1 MAPLRLLDAI
11 ENQSDTAS
19 KETAADD
26 GRQQFRQLERPDG
39 ALSLHDIADAALQ
52 HEHRECHRGP
62 YDEPPHKNFYCRQHD
77 LSHLNRPI
85 ERPILNSFRDMNG
98 LNLIRVR

>member
-1 MAPLRLLDAI
+1 MAALRLLDAI
-11 ENQSDTAS
+11 ENQGDTAS
-19 KETAADD
+19 EETAADD

-39 ALSLHDIADAALQ
+39 ALSLHDITDAALQ
-52 HEHRECHRGP
+52 HQHREGHRRP
-62 YDEPPHKNFYCRQHD
+62 YDEPPDKDFYCRQHD

-85 ERPILNSFRDMNG
+85 KRPILDSFRDMNG